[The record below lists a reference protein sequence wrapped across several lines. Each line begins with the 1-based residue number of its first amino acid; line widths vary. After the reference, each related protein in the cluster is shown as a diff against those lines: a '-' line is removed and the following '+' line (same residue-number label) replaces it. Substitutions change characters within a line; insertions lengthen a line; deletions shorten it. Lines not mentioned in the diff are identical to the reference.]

1 MKLST
6 VALVLGLAIGTSA
19 QIYEVQSAPFHLV
32 LESENKT
39 INGQY
44 LAACHTGAAI
54 ESLCL
59 AGIPSP
65 SKPGEINAPT
75 FNFNTSESYLP
86 TVEGNSPPGLITYQ
100 LRGSNF
106 NISQPMNMQVW
117 RATNVALLL
126 FQPGT
131 TGLEVNFDCEDRMN
145 VEFGVD
151 DSVDP
156 IETSPKAYYR
166 WYSCSTW
173 YSGYRYVTL
182 TWVLGNKEP
191 QNPTCVKV
199 NVKRVWA

>member
-6 VALVLGLAIGTSA
+6 VALALNLAIGTSA
-19 QIYEVQSAPFHLV
+19 QIYGNQSAPFHLV

-54 ESLCL
+54 ESICL

-65 SKPGEINAPT
+65 SKPGEIKAPT
-75 FNFNTSESYLP
+75 FNFNTSENYLP
-86 TVEGNSPPGLITYQ
+86 TVEGNSPPGLLTYE

-106 NISQPMNMQVW
+106 NLSQPMNLIPFQ
-117 RATNVALLL
+117 ASNVALLL
-126 FQPGT
+126 FRPES

-145 VEFGVD
+145 VEFGLD
-151 DSVDP
+151 DTVIP
-156 IETSPKAYYR
+156 IETSAKAYYR

-173 YSGYRYVTL
+173 YGGYRYVTL
-182 TWVLGNKEP
+182 NWVFGNKEP